1 MKIVSSILLFLINS
15 SFQTCDQRGKL
26 KNQEFVE
33 TLFVF
38 IAPSESKN
46 NRYQDDDMK
55 KIKILYE
62 EVMCAIPEYEKF
74 KYMTVINENNI
85 QRNEIRP
92 KFELAKD
99 WNSARNTISSSY
111 SPEEDACTSFTII
124 LNDVMKMK
132 PNYTHIEVIYNVPKF
147 GSVTKCPYSF
157 FLKYS
162 RINGHVNFIR
172 YDSIEYFGYNS
183 LNLPDISL
191 NIQEVKELARNFV
204 DSILDIKSE
213 SVNQKNCCDYSWKI
227 FGFIVIGTI
236 IGLISGIGLAIAIA
250 CIIKKVTK
258 RKSEGKLRLVENVE
272 NPGILKPVENPKI
285 LTKQTEVNTGTE
297 SGSRS
302 VETAGKTGNL
312 KKLIEISKPA
322 KKDEN
327 SKISTKQTLNTETE
341 GKTTNAS
348 VSNQGSTIRSTS
360 RSNLHS
366 QKQPNIEG
374 KRKKSDFEEDTI

>member
-1 MKIVSSILLFLINS
+1 MKIVLSILLFLINS
-15 SFQTCDQRGKL
+15 SFQTCNQRGKL

-33 TLFVF
+33 TLFIF
-38 IAPSESKN
+38 IAPSDSKN

-74 KYMTVINENNI
+74 KYMTVVNIHEPNPNPPKITVADLGTFEENKI
-85 QRNEIRP
+85 KQ
-92 KFELAKD
+92 KFELEKD
-99 WNSARNTISSSY
+99 WNSARKKISSSY
-111 SPEEDACTSFTII
+111 SPEDNCDGFI
-124 LNDVMKMK
+124 LTLWNIMKLK
-132 PNYTHIEVIYNVPKF
+132 SDYTRIEVVYNVPKF
-147 GSVTKCPYSF
+147 GSNSGCAYFYIVRYM
-157 FLKYS
+157 
-162 RINGHVNFIR
+162 RMNGHVNFIR

-191 NIQEVKELARNFV
+191 NIQEVKKLARNLV
-204 DSILDIKSE
+204 DSILEIKSE

-227 FGFIVIGTI
+227 FGFIIIGTI
-236 IGLISGIGLAIAIA
+236 IGLISGIGLAVAIA
-250 CIIKKVTK
+250 CIIKKI
-258 RKSEGKLRLVENVE
+258 
-272 NPGILKPVENPKI
+272 P
-285 LTKQTEVNTGTE
+285 TKQTEVNTGTE

-302 VETAGKTGNL
+302 VGTAGKSGNL

-341 GKTTNAS
+341 GRTTNAS
-348 VSNQGSTIRSTS
+348 VSNQASTIRSTS
-360 RSNLHS
+360 KSNIHS